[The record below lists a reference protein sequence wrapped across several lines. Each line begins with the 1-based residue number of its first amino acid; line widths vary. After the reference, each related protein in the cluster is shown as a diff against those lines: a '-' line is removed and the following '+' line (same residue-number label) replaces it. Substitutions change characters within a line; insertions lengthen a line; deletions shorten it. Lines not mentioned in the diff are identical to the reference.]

1 MAEPQIKS
9 RLESPE
15 LTTNLD
21 PAVRQRLNL
30 CLGSD
35 PHHITPFAPGD
46 KKPRDHVKVIQD
58 ALETLRQ
65 RLPDL
70 HLLPITDASGIYGE
84 STAAAVLK
92 YKDINNIKRKGK
104 PLDNIVGRMT
114 LTQIDNDLA
123 HGPKPAPPAPPAKAD
138 IKVVAADI
146 KKELAGDDDRDLE
159 FLARLFEDDR
169 IIDTGPGNELASRLK
184 TILAASS
191 DGSNN
196 GVTHFA
202 GIYAGITDL
211 GFRKAFKDPF
221 PGKSDNQVGHFTTAV
236 DMGFRPMQTFS
247 IVPKKLRDLAD
258 DTPTAFPKEEI
269 ICVRLIIGHEQVAD
283 DANFASF
290 QQAISPTNEEI
301 RQFFIALNAVTASP
315 NQNLNLSRVALLGIR
330 IGTGQGNSFQDLHL
344 SLFGFKFGSMI
355 RLGTITTRS
364 DAALWIRTNIG
375 TLLPNPIPPGPP
387 TG

>member
-1 MAEPQIKS
+1 MRGRI
-9 RLESPE
+9 
-15 LTTNLD
+15 
-21 PAVRQRLNL
+21 PA
-30 CLGSD
+30 
-35 PHHITPFAPGD
+35 
-46 KKPRDHVKVIQD
+46 
-58 ALETLRQ
+58 
-65 RLPDL
+65 
-70 HLLPITDASGIYGE
+70 
-84 STAAAVLK
+84 
-92 YKDINNIKRKGK
+92 
-104 PLDNIVGRMT
+104 PLAGH
-114 LTQIDNDLA
+114 QSLA
-123 HGPKPAPPAPPAKAD
+123 GKPAPPAPPAKAD

-146 KKELAGDDDRDLE
+146 KKELAGYDDRDLE

-169 IIDTGPGNELASRLK
+169 IIDTGTGNVLANRLN

-191 DGSNN
+191 DGSKN

-202 GIYAGITDL
+202 GIYAGVTDL

-236 DMGFRPMQTFS
+236 DMGFRPQRTFS
-247 IVPKKLRDLAD
+247 ILPKIVRDLIDD
-258 DTPTAFPKEEI
+258 DTPTAFPKNEI

-283 DANFASF
+283 NSNQVDVR
-290 QQAISPTNEEI
+290 QAASPTNDEI
-301 RQFFIALNAVTASP
+301 EQFFSAMVSVTASP
-315 NQNLNLSRVALLGIR
+315 NQDVNRSRARLLGIR

-344 SLFGFKFGSMI
+344 SLFGFKFGLMI